1 MLDLLTRPEPVLLV
15 DHRQGGGAPRPVY
28 VVVTAQG
35 PMVADTG
42 IWGATLEGPQYL
54 SVAFSL
60 GVKPPSA
67 PRPEEQN
74 HAALR

>member
-1 MLDLLTRPEPVLLV
+1 MLELLTRPEPVLWV
-15 DHRQGGGAPRPVY
+15 EHRPSGTQVPVY
-28 VVVTAQG
+28 VVLTPQG
-35 PMVADTG
+35 PMVADKG
-42 IWGATLEGPQYL
+42 LWGATLDGPQYL

-67 PRPEEQN
+67 PRPEDQN